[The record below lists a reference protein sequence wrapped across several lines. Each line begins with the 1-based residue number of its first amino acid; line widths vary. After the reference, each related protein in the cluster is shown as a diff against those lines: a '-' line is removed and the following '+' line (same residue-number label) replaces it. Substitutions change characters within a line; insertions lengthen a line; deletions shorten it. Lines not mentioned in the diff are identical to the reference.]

1 MLLTDRN
8 FNTNFYDPALRHS
21 SVQIFNYMIN
31 ILNGLFYHS
40 ALAETTPGLFAGADS
55 NELLFLGA
63 MNSMTTGIVLR
74 KIAFPK
80 SISNTRPAKAKV
92 HFKMGSTYEAL
103 VTPKKALQRIDRKNL
118 HDIKEKGY
126 YCWGSSGR
134 ILVITPEQ
142 NQSWVRS
149 PPTIVVGDNM
159 NMHSGNFGKYS
170 SSCWAYASKREE
182 LSVEFL
188 LNKNSVTI
196 PISLEFTT
204 LVGTRLDGGK
214 IVEKAKALGNA
225 RDRLNSI
232 RLNNANQ

>member
-21 SVQIFNYMIN
+21 NVQIFNYMIN
-31 ILNGLFYHS
+31 ILNGVFYHS
-40 ALAETTPGLFAGADS
+40 ALAETTPGLFAGAES

-74 KIAFPK
+74 KTAFPK
-80 SISNTRPAKAKV
+80 SIFNTRPAKAKV
-92 HFKMGSTYEAL
+92 HFKTDSTYEAL
-103 VTPKKALQRIDRKNL
+103 VAPKKALKRIDRKNL
-118 HDIKEKGY
+118 LDIREKGY
-126 YCWGSSGR
+126 YGWGSSGR

-142 NQSWVRS
+142 NQSWVKS
-149 PPTIVVGDNM
+149 PPTTVVGDNM
-159 NMHSGNFGKYS
+159 NMHSGNLGKYS
-170 SSCWAYASKREE
+170 SSCVRKQEE

-196 PISLEFTT
+196 PISLKFTIQE
-204 LVGTRLDGGK
+204 GTRLDGGK

-232 RLNNANQ
+232 RLKNANQ

>member
-21 SVQIFNYMIN
+21 NVQIFNYMIN
-31 ILNGLFYHS
+31 ILNGVFYHS
-40 ALAETTPGLFAGADS
+40 ALAETTSGLFAGADS

-80 SISNTRPAKAKV
+80 SIFNLRPAKAKV
-92 HFKMGSTYEAL
+92 HFKTGSTYEAL
-103 VTPKKALQRIDRKNL
+103 VAPEKALKRIDRKNL

-149 PPTIVVGDNM
+149 PSTTVAGDNM

-170 SSCWAYASKREE
+170 SRTQEE

-188 LNKNSVTI
+188 PNKNSVTI
-196 PISLEFTT
+196 PISLKFTIQER
-204 LVGTRLDGGK
+204 TRLDGGK

-232 RLNNANQ
+232 RLKNANQ